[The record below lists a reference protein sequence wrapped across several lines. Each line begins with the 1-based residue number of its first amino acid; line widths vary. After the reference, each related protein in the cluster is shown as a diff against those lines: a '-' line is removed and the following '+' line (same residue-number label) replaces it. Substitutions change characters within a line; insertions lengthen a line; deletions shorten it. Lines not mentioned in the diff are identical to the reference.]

1 MKGDF
6 HMYKDYKSINGET
19 LVSDEKGMHQ
29 IETTDKIGEELTLE
43 NEVEILETQ
52 INSLTKEKEKLG
64 TVEKNKKYKKGN
76 YLFGVLMFIFVIALC
91 KWIMPALLGI
101 PEIET
106 PNAKFS
112 FIKTNL
118 DALLFVMA
126 PANFIMIAPM
136 IGREIFVTN
145 SKIKRIQI
153 IEEQLEFLNNELS
166 QKKAELE
173 ELRKTSKKESITDTT
188 IHSID
193 NSKYRASLN
202 ERLAILAYIRQYKDK
217 LRKHLENGTLIEELR
232 GLEIKPEDISFAETA
247 LKRVLEK
254 EKSY

>member
-43 NEVEILETQ
+43 NEIEILENIIANLNKEQNNIGTHKS
-52 INSLTKEKEKLG
+52 IKEAREKIIVMIIGIICGTLLAAGLNHFSVMAKWEVSIPFLPFIHTHEMLCALFSLIIG
-64 TVEKNKKYKKGN
+64 TSLSSLIGGIFFSECNKKENRLY
-76 YLFGVLMFIFVIALC
+76 
-91 KWIMPALLGI
+91 
-101 PEIET
+101 EIENELEYLYSEL
-106 PNAKFS
+106 NAK
-112 FIKTNL
+112 K
-118 DALLFVMA
+118 
-126 PANFIMIAPM
+126 
-136 IGREIFVTN
+136 E
-145 SKIKRIQI
+145 
-153 IEEQLEFLNNELS
+153 
-166 QKKAELE
+166 ELE

-193 NSKYRASLN
+193 NSKYRAELK
-202 ERLAILAYIRQYKDK
+202 ERLNLLSYIRQYKDI

>member
-1 MKGDF
+1 MQMDNA
-6 HMYKDYKSINGET
+6 SI
-19 LVSDEKGMHQ
+19 
-29 IETTDKIGEELTLE
+29 IGL
-43 NEVEILETQ
+43 
-52 INSLTKEKEKLG
+52 
-64 TVEKNKKYKKGN
+64 
-76 YLFGVLMFIFVIALC
+76 
-91 KWIMPALLGI
+91 

-193 NSKYRASLN
+193 NSKYRASLK
-202 ERLAILAYIRQYKDK
+202 ERLAILAYIKKYRNK
-217 LRKHLENGTLIEELR
+217 LKTYLAKGNLIEELR
-232 GLEIKPEDISFAETA
+232 GLEIQPEDIPFAETA

-254 EKSY
+254 EKSYSQE